1 MKTLD
6 LHGKRHHE
14 IERLVENFV
23 LTETLPVKI
32 ITGNSLTMRTIVQ
45 EVLDSYDLVG
55 ECESDWN
62 LGALIIKDT
71 S

>member
-55 ECESDWN
+55 EYESDWN
-62 LGALIIKDT
+62 LGALIVTDT